1 MDERELAGLLHR
13 ADWTR
18 PSLTGSVRG
27 AAASVLSMFGLES
40 AVSSPPPF
48 VSSVLDGDLALDLAP
63 GERFR
68 LKSAD
73 GRWAGGCDGARVWQS
88 IADLPAAGKL
98 GFRARP
104 QPPVEPLLAPSW
116 LLTGHTL
123 TVREPTTVGG
133 RAGVQFSAVPVAG
146 DRRRGLVGPG
156 ELSPALRWPEHEG
169 YERVVAV
176 VDATLGFL
184 LCCEFQFGDRDP
196 AVINFV
202 SLTVGAEADPAVFA
216 APPGSIFG
224 DGEAAGSFA
233 DGVFGQSGLEA
244 ARAVAGLAAGGLG
257 AALKHLPGRRVD
269 PFERATTE
277 ATDQDRV
284 MPADEPLPGW
294 ATDGAGPGGTVS
306 GSGGTPVGDDLLHLL
321 YRGGVGMAPFTAT
334 LHQWSDGSAMLAAVP
349 PSARQAGFG
358 GVGFLIDAVRNQ
370 PDLAD
375 SMTVHTVYEL
385 RAGGRT
391 AYRIDRVS
399 PGSGTRTGRDRLTS
413 WVTIAGDGSR
423 CWQVYQDRVEVGAAT
438 SLPEPAAELVDGSWL
453 LRCRL
458 DGGEEVVVDGRP
470 GYRVIATAR
479 PGTAPAGGLGWGSGA
494 WLPAVAVVDAA
505 TGRLLRLTRY
515 LGGQPAGR
523 AEFRSVADGG
533 PDDFGFTPPEGLRVV
548 DRSERRAFGDT
559 GVGSGA
565 GSASGAGSVKGQVD
579 ATIAAARGFLGS
591 LFLDGGQDKRG

>member
-1 MDERELAGLLHR
+1 MCALAWDGSAVMDERELVGLLHR

-27 AAASVLSMFGLES
+27 AAASVLSMFGLDVDWNVSQEGEAVWES
-40 AVSSPPPF
+40 AVSAPAPF
-48 VSSVLDGDLALDLAP
+48 ISSVLDGDLALDLAP

-68 LKSAD
+68 LTSAD
-73 GRWAGGCDGARVWQS
+73 GHWAGGCDGARVWQS
-88 IADLPAAGKL
+88 ITDRPVAQRL
-98 GFRARP
+98 GFRAHP
-104 QPPVEPLLAPSW
+104 QPPVEQLLAPSW

-123 TVREPTTVGG
+123 TVREPTTVCG

-156 ELSPALRWPEHEG
+156 ELSPTLRWPEHKG

-196 AVINFV
+196 AVLNFV
-202 SLTVGAEADPAVFA
+202 SLAVGAEADPSVFA

-224 DGEAAGSFA
+224 DGAAPGSFA
-233 DGVFGQSGLEA
+233 DGVFGQSGLA
-244 ARAVAGLAAGGLG
+244 AVRAVAALAAGGLA
-257 AALKHLPGRRVD
+257 AALAHVPGRRVD
-269 PFERATTE
+269 PFEQATTE
-277 ATDQDRV
+277 AIDPDMA

-294 ATDGAGPGGTVS
+294 ATDTAGPGGTVS
-306 GSGGTPVGDDLLHLL
+306 GTGGTPVGDDLLHLL

-334 LHQWSDGSAMLAAVP
+334 LHEWTDGSAM
-349 PSARQAGFG
+349 
-358 GVGFLIDAVRNQ
+358 
-370 PDLAD
+370 
-375 SMTVHTVYEL
+375 TVHTSYEL

-399 PGSGTRTGRDRLTS
+399 PGSGTATGRPSRHGCNS

-479 PGTAPAGGLGWGSGA
+479 PGTAPAGALGWGYGA
-494 WLPAVAVVDAA
+494 RLPAVAVVDAA

-523 AEFRSVADGG
+523 LEFRSVADGG

-548 DRSERRAFGDT
+548 DRSERRAGQARLSDDWLKRGFRCGT
-559 GVGSGA
+559 GVP
-565 GSASGAGSVKGQVD
+565 
-579 ATIAAARGFLGS
+579 
-591 LFLDGGQDKRG
+591 